1 MGLKRRGKIMIEINI
16 NDMTIKTQESKVDS
30 IQLIINGVTYY
41 SYWEGG
47 GANNPFLPDFKI
59 IEGKDHE

>member
-1 MGLKRRGKIMIEINI
+1 MIEINI

-30 IQLIINGVTYY
+30 IQLIINGVPYY
-41 SYWEGG
+41 SYREGG